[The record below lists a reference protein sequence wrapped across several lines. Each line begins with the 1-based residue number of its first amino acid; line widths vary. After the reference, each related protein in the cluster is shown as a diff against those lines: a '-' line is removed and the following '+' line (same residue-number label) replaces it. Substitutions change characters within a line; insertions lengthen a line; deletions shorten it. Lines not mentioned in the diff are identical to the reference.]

1 MTDRPTPTDADPP
14 SPPVS
19 EGAAMLDALMAH
31 VEAERASARAAL
43 GIDPHE
49 LRLSEDYLRAAA
61 LTLQAWSTRRAVLGR

>member
-1 MTDRPTPTDADPP
+1 
-14 SPPVS
+14 
-19 EGAAMLDALMAH
+19 MLDALMAH

-61 LTLQAWSTRRAVLGR
+61 LTLQAWSTRRALLER